1 MSVLGTRDTKW
12 KHTLYTMEYHSAIKK
27 KEWNFAICSN
37 VVDLEG
43 VTLSEINQTE
53 KDKHYINHLYVE
65 SKQIHQTSEYN
76 KKESDSQI
84 IENKL
89 AVWKGSREEQNKR
102 WGEGG
107 KTIGCKI
114 G

>member
-1 MSVLGTRDTKW
+1 M
-12 KHTLYTMEYHSAIKK
+12 
-27 KEWNFAICSN
+27 
-37 VVDLEG
+37 VDLEG
-43 VTLSEINQTE
+43 VTLRYQTE

-65 SKQIHQTSEYN
+65 SKKIHQTSEYN

>member
-1 MSVLGTRDTKW
+1 
-12 KHTLYTMEYHSAIKK
+12 MEYHSAIKK